1 MANTLK
7 GDKKANLFKLGMMA
21 AAAVAILS
29 SCVGYINWA
38 IFALIEIS
46 ADGEMIWNLVVDL
59 LSTAV
64 SLLPHLLILAYAF
77 MFFGKKKARMGEA
90 LVFGAA
96 AVSLFVVA
104 FFDTIDILDE
114 LFRFIEHN
122 RIEYFFEY
130 SFVTIGDL
138 IGTSTNAILYVAAAV
153 LVLLYGKKLRF
164 PAHLIP
170 LGIIVVSNLGGILSA
185 AWNAIKSVF
194 SFGSGFFYYIY
205 GVVSSNT
212 DFWSQLL
219 FLAAIALVGLVPVLL
234 KAPAEEE
241 TPVEEIPAEEPAEP
255 VEVVE

>member
-1 MANTLK
+1 MAK
-7 GDKKANLFKLGMMA
+7 ISIGDKKATIFKLGMMA
-21 AAAVAILS
+21 AAAIALLS
-29 SCVGYINWA
+29 TCVGYFSWV
-38 IFALIEIS
+38 IFAMIELS
-46 ADGEMIWNLVVDL
+46 MDAEMVGILVVDF

-64 SLLPHLLILAYAF
+64 SLLPHLLILVYAF
-77 MFFGKKKARMGEA
+77 LFFGKKKARMGEA

-130 SFVTIGDL
+130 GFVTIGDL
-138 IGTSTNAILYVAAAV
+138 IGMSTNAILYVAAAV

-164 PAHLIP
+164 PAYLIP
-170 LGIIVVSNLGGILSA
+170 LGIVAVSNLGGILSA

-194 SFGSGFFYYIY
+194 NFDDIWYYLNN
-205 GVVSSNT
+205 VVSSST

-219 FLAAIALVGLVPVLL
+219 FLVAIVLVGLAPILV
-234 KAPAEEE
+234 KAPAEEA
-241 TPVEEIPAEEPAEP
+241 PVEEIPVEEPAEAEP
-255 VEVVE
+255 VEVEA